1 MTKVHREVRR
11 RAGVPPRIMELRE
24 QIAGLDYVCSGT
36 LTRRTTRCGQ
46 PSCRCH
52 RDPAA
57 RHGPY
62 NDWTRLEGRKLA
74 HRMLSDEQA
83 KVVRAAIA
91 NFRRIRVL
99 LRRWEDETLRAAG
112 VRPVKNR

>member
-1 MTKVHREVRR
+1 MKKMPHKVRR
-11 RAGVPPRIMELRE
+11 HAGVPLQIRGLRK
-24 QIAGLDYVCSGT
+24 QIVGFDYVCSGT

-62 NDWTRLEGRKLA
+62 NDWTRLEHGKLA

-83 KVVRAAIA
+83 EIVRAAIA

-99 LRRWEDETLRAAG
+99 LQRWEDETLRAAG
-112 VRPVKNR
+112 VRPVKKR